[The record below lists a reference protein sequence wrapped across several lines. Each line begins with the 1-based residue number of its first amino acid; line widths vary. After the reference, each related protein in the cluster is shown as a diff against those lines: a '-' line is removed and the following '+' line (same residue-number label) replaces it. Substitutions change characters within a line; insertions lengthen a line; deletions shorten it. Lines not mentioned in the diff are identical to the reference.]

1 MPRPPRARSVLLALA
16 VLTIVLGAWSVR
28 AIQRAAGRRASLVD
42 GLAAS
47 VPVSQDARVL
57 VDWQPV
63 ADVDLAHTTL
73 CFDDATEAA
82 VVAGFARALA
92 EAHWQVSSVA
102 AAPGPGPVD
111 ADGDGGGAGAPSSGR
126 AGPAVTASS
135 ARYRLRGTIE
145 PARRVDCDAA
155 RNQVLLSI
163 EAAPR

>member
-1 MPRPPRARSVLLALA
+1 MPRPPRSRSVLLALA
-16 VLTIVLGAWSVR
+16 ALTVVLGGWSIR

-47 VPVSQDARVL
+47 VPVSPDARVL

-82 VVAGFARALA
+82 VLAGFARALA
-92 EAHWQVSSVA
+92 EAHWQLSSVA
-102 AAPGPGPVD
+102 AARGPGPVD
-111 ADGDGGGAGAPSSGR
+111 ADGGAAHPSSPP
-126 AGPAVTASS
+126 GPAVTAAS

>member
-1 MPRPPRARSVLLALA
+1 MPRPPRARLVLLAMA
-16 VLTIVLGAWSVR
+16 VLTVGLGAWCIR
-28 AIQRAAGRRASLVD
+28 AMERAAGRRATLVD

-47 VPVSQDARVL
+47 VPVSPDARVL

-73 CFDDATEAA
+73 CFDDATEAT
-82 VVAGFARALA
+82 VLAGFARALA
-92 EAHWQVSSVA
+92 EAHWHVSSVGGA
-102 AAPGPGPVD
+102 SPVD
-111 ADGDGGGAGAPSSGR
+111 ADGGGGGGHPSGPP
-126 AGPAVTASS
+126 GPAVTAAS

-145 PARRVDCDAA
+145 PARRVDCDGA